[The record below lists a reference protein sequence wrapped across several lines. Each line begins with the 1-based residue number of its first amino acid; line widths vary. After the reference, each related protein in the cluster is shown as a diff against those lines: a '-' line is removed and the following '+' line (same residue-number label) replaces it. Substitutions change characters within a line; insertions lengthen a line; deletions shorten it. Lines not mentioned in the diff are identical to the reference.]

1 MLKKIALTLLV
12 ALILIQFISPK
23 KNLATTRTPQHI
35 ENTYAVPANVQAILA
50 RACYD
55 CHSDSTRYPW
65 YNRVQPVAWWL
76 ANHVDEGKNELNFS
90 QFGGYTK
97 KRKDHKLEEL
107 TEMVKEG
114 EMPLNSYTWMHG
126 DAKLTAEERTALI
139 AWANN
144 LRSQI
149 TVE

>member
-12 ALILIQFISPK
+12 ALILIQFISPE
-23 KNLATTRTPQHI
+23 KNIATARTAQHI
-35 ENTYAVPANVQAILA
+35 ENTYAVPANVQTILA

-76 ANHVDEGKNELNFS
+76 AHHVDEGKNELNFS

-97 KRKDHKLEEL
+97 KRQDHKLEEV

-114 EMPLNSYTWMHG
+114 EMPMESYTWMHG

-139 AWANN
+139 AWAND
-144 LRSQI
+144 LRTQI